1 MNLELTFDEE
11 SEVKSALFQ
20 YADSRLQ
27 LLKGVRGSTDELD
40 KELARYWNKSLI
52 AIESIFEKLDLKTW
66 ADEIKER
73 RHG

>member
-27 LLKGVRGSTDELD
+27 LLKVVRGSTDELD
-40 KELARYWNKSLI
+40 KDLARYWNKSLN

-73 RHG
+73 RQE